1 MYIDFC
7 RALIQFVWETGSFT
21 WSTRIQKRW
30 QRKRKTHNF
39 SLVVRVGT
47 ASFYNNALDTF
58 QDNIAVKENHTIPDL
73 PHVLLGL
80 TMSDMLEDCVVLLR
94 MITCNLPQ
102 QNTQN
107 IQFSK
112 KDLQE
117 ATETLPWQNSE
128 NVDLA
133 LGFSLLSNSMT
144 NFFINPSLAAWCCG
158 AGGNH

>member
-1 MYIDFC
+1 M
-7 RALIQFVWETGSFT
+7 
-21 WSTRIQKRW
+21 
-30 QRKRKTHNF
+30 
-39 SLVVRVGT
+39 VRVGT

-80 TMSDMLEDCVVLLR
+80 TMSDMLEDCVVLPR

-102 QNTQN
+102 KNTQN

-117 ATETLPWQNSE
+117 ATETLP
-128 NVDLA
+128 
-133 LGFSLLSNSMT
+133 
-144 NFFINPSLAAWCCG
+144 
-158 AGGNH
+158 